1 MANHH
6 HHHHSTVD
14 TDSSALLEMLDL
26 DGEVLH
32 AYHDELTSW
41 LRELAADQPVHRI
54 LDLGSGTG
62 TGTFALLSRF
72 EQADVTAM
80 DVSTAML
87 ERLMAKADEL
97 GVADRVHPVEADLD
111 GGWPAIG
118 TFDLAWA
125 SASLHHMA
133 DPDRVL
139 ADIFAALRPGG
150 LLAVAEMDSFPRFLN
165 DELEERCHALLAGDR
180 AEELPHFGADWG
192 PRLRGAGFAIEA
204 ERTFAIDLT
213 PPLPEATGRYAQASL
228 RRLRSGLDDRLSA
241 ADQAALDTL
250 IDGVPH
256 RSDLTVHAAR
266 TIWIAKRR

>member
-1 MANHH
+1 MSNHQ
-6 HHHHSTVD
+6 HHHSTVH
-14 TDSSALLEMLDL
+14 TDSAALVEMLDL

-32 AYHDELTSW
+32 TFHAELTSW

-80 DVSTAML
+80 DVSTEML
-87 ERLMAKADEL
+87 ERLLAKAAAL

-111 GGWPAIG
+111 GGWPAVG

-139 ADIFAALRPGG
+139 TDVLAALRPGG
-150 LLAVAEMDSFPRFLN
+150 LLAVSEMDSFPRFSG
-165 DELEERCHALLAGDR
+165 DELEERCHALLAESR

-192 PRLRGAGFAIEA
+192 PRLRAAGFAIEA
-204 ERTFAIDLT
+204 ERTFAVHLT
-213 PPLPEATGRYAQASL
+213 PPLPEATGRYAQTSL
-228 RRLRSGLDDRLSA
+228 QRLRSGLDDKLSA
-241 ADQAALDTL
+241 DEQTALDTL
-250 IDGVPH
+250 IESVPT
-256 RSDLTVHAAR
+256 RADLTVHAAR
-266 TIWIAKRR
+266 TVWIARRP